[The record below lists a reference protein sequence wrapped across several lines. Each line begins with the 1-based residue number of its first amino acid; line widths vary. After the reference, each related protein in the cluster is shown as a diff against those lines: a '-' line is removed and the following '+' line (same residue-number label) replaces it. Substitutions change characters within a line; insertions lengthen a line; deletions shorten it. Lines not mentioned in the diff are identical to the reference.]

1 MSVEREGL
9 QGAAAA
15 GKGGAAEAHTGGH
28 ASVSFYVLIGAILA
42 VVTGVEVAIFYLPQ
56 LEAVATP
63 LLVLLSAS
71 KIVLVIMFFMHLKMD
86 PGALTWIFLAGAF
99 LGAFM
104 VTALVVLYHLL
115 PGLEF

>member
-1 MSVEREGL
+1 VTEHGHA
-9 QGAAAA
+9 QG
-15 GKGGAAEAHTGGH
+15 GHAHAGGH
-28 ASVSFYVLIGAILA
+28 ASISFYVMIGAVLA
-42 VVTGVEVAIFYLPQ
+42 IVTGVEVAIFYLPR

-63 LLVLLSAS
+63 LLVVLSAA

-86 PGALTWIFLAGAF
+86 HKALTWIFVAGAA

-104 VTALVVLYHLL
+104 ISALVVLYHLV